1 MSSSDINIRPAKR
14 SDALNLAQLIDIAG
28 EGIPSYLW
36 QQSCE
41 KGQMALDYGC
51 IRAQRESGGFSYRN
65 ARVATLNNEV
75 VGMIL
80 DYPIF
85 NPTEQDLK
93 ELKTL
98 PEVVR
103 PFVELEYEA
112 GESYYINAL
121 AVYAPHRH
129 LGIGKQLLKT
139 AQDIAVQKGYHKLS
153 VQVFSENHG
162 AVALYQK
169 MGFEVAASTPVLL
182 HPCPPYYDQDVLLMT
197 KSC

>member
-1 MSSSDINIRPAKR
+1 MNIRPAKR
-14 SDALNLAQLIDIAG
+14 TDALDLAQLIDIAG

-41 KGQMALDYGC
+41 KGQMALEYGC
-51 IRAQRESGGFSYRN
+51 MRAQRESGGFSYRN

-80 DYPIF
+80 DYPIS

-93 ELKTL
+93 ELHTL

-103 PFVELEYEA
+103 PFVELEYQA

-121 AVYAPHRH
+121 AVYAPRRH

-139 AQDIAVQKGYHKLS
+139 AQKIAVQKGCHKLS
-153 VQVFSENHG
+153 VEVFSENQG
-162 AVALYQK
+162 AVALYKK
-169 MGFEVAASTPVLL
+169 MGFEVTASTPVLL

-197 KSC
+197 KPC